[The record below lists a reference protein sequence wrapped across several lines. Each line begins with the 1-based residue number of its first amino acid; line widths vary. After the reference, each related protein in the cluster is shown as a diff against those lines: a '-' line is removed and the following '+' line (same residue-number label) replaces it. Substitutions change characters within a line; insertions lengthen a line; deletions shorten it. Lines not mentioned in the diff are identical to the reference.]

1 MRRRLRQRRTTEGSL
16 ALDQRLDSGAVVA
29 ALSRWG
35 VSQPWVVEWPA
46 PQGPLVR
53 RFIVECAE
61 LHCRE
66 PWFTVNSV
74 SENLDEGPEVL
85 VVVPSAIA
93 HRGTA
98 VGWAVT
104 VARLDADRRVVAV
117 PIPTTSP
124 ELAALKQLLE
134 VAYTDAFHR
143 ADERQ

>member
-1 MRRRLRQRRTTEGSL
+1 MRRRLRQRRTIEAPL
-16 ALDQRLDSGAVVA
+16 APGHRLESGAVVA

-53 RFIVECAE
+53 RFIVDCAE
-61 LHCRE
+61 LKCRE

-85 VVVPSAIA
+85 VVVPSPIA

-98 VGWAVT
+98 VGWAVS
-104 VARLDADRRVVAV
+104 VARLDADRMVVAM
-117 PIPTTSP
+117 PIPTTSA

-134 VAYTDAFHR
+134 VAYSDAFCR
-143 ADERQ
+143 ADERR